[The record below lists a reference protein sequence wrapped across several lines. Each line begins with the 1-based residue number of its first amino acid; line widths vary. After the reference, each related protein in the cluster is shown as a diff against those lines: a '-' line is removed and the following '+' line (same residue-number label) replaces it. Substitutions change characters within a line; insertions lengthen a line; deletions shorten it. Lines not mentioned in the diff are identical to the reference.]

1 MKPLAFFALTAVG
14 TALLLYAA
22 PVEAAPRDMPV
33 AHGQAAQASDSGR
46 AQQAAD
52 AN

>member
-1 MKPLAFFALTAVG
+1 MKPLAFFALTAVA

-33 AHGQAAQASDSGR
+33 AHGQIGQAQTSDSGG
-46 AQQAAD
+46 
-52 AN
+52 

>member
-1 MKPLAFFALTAVG
+1 MKPLAFFALTAVA

-22 PVEAAPRDMPV
+22 PVEAAPRDTPV
-33 AHGQAAQASDSGR
+33 AQL
-46 AQQAAD
+46 QQAAD

>member
-1 MKPLAFFALTAVG
+1 MKPLAFFALTAVA

-22 PVEAAPRDMPV
+22 PTEAAPRDMPV
-33 AHGQAAQASDSGR
+33 AHGQTAQTGDSGCAR
-46 AQQAAD
+46 QEAD